1 MDQQNPSKS
10 SDQTIIRIWSASIV
24 VLTALSWKLW
34 IPGFTDFPRV
44 PVFDVLSDSVY
55 TGIHYAGTLLLL
67 AGLAGVC
74 FSEKLRS
81 SAGVIAAAFGILFL
95 CNQHCLQPWAW
106 QAFIIAV
113 LIAFFSMRDAKVWI
127 ARILISIYLY
137 SAIGKFDY
145 QFIHSLGQD
154 FLNVV
159 LSWVGQA
166 DSVSEQLKSKLVLL
180 FPIGELL
187 IAIGLLIPQTRKVAA
202 WLAIVFHVVLIALL
216 SPIGLNNCWPVL
228 VWNAVSALLVGW
240 LFLMP
245 PIGNLSPSKRSGAL
259 AEIGTMFAIIILAGP
274 LFRPVEA
281 WDHWL
286 AWGLYSP
293 SNSRVEVFVSD
304 SSRDQCG
311 EDVQEYF
318 SETDKQFG
326 SSRFLFERWSLD
338 ELGVPIYPQARFQK
352 AAAIEWLGQKEL
364 LGQVILI
371 HYTPSHPVS
380 GEREKTVI
388 PSES

>member
-24 VLTALSWKLW
+24 VLTTLSWKLW

-44 PVFDVLSDSVY
+44 PVFDVPSDSVY

-113 LIAFFSMRDAKVWI
+113 LIAFFPMRDAKVWI

-202 WLAIVFHVVLIALL
+202 WFAIVFHVVLIALL

-245 PIGNLSPSKRSGAL
+245 PIGKLTPSKRSGAL

-311 EDVQEYF
+311 EGVQKYF

-326 SSRFLFERWSLD
+326 SSRFLFERWSLE